1 MCRCINCFEMAILKF
16 KMAAMSDLIWSPAGR
31 DRKIRCA
38 YRLAVW
44 IRCRCYSFVIPF
56 LKRISQVKQFWWS
69 SGKTWSGAI

>member
-1 MCRCINCFEMAILKF
+1 MCRCINCFAMAILKF

-44 IRCRCYSFVIPF
+44 IRCRRYSFVIFENNKP
-56 LKRISQVKQFWWS
+56 
-69 SGKTWSGAI
+69 GKTILVEFW

>member
-1 MCRCINCFEMAILKF
+1 MRRCINCFAMAILKF

-44 IRCRCYSFVIPF
+44 IRCRCYSFVIP
-56 LKRISQVKQFWWS
+56 I
-69 SGKTWSGAI
+69 